1 MDETWDINKIQ
12 QILPQKYPFLFI
24 DSVIDINKQEK
35 KVACLKNVTINDY
48 FFEGH
53 FPDNPVMPGALI
65 IEAMAQASII
75 LYAALKPGVAEKHP
89 DYYLGKV
96 EAKFLKPVRVGD
108 QLILEVSG
116 EKILGN
122 AGIVKAQAKVLNE
135 IVAEAQIVFGVKPK
149 E

>member
-1 MDETWDINKIQ
+1 
-12 QILPQKYPFLFI
+12 

-53 FPDNPVMPGALI
+53 FPNNPVMPGALI

-75 LYAALKPGVAEKHP
+75 LYAVLKPGVAEKHP

-135 IVAEAQIVFGVKPK
+135 IVAEAEIVFGVKPK